1 MKLHDRN
8 LPVTKR
14 SRGATMIETIIV
26 FPVILFVGMAIVHLA
41 LIYQAKTNLDY
52 AAFMGAKVA
61 ASRGLHTQEAF
72 NQTLIE
78 IRHRM
83 AASDDLDGINV
94 SSDQEMLND
103 INGQGGKIRLTIVR
117 PTMTTFEEWGD
128 CTGSECIIPNDNLV
142 SRNAGDTRFVA
153 GEGNLS
159 IQDANI
165 LTLRVEY
172 FIETG
177 IPFMQPLNGL
187 LPGNGERP
195 SGMWIQADATII
207 MQTEAIR
214 NDTTI
219 GNYTILP

>member
-1 MKLHDRN
+1 MKNHVHY
-8 LPVTKR
+8 LPVAER
-14 SRGATMIETIIV
+14 HRGATMIETLIV

-61 ASRGLHTQEAF
+61 ATRGIHTTEAF
-72 NQTLIE
+72 QQTLIE

-83 AASDDLDGINV
+83 AASDELDGINV
-94 SSDQEMLND
+94 SSDQAMLND
-103 INGQGGKIRLTIVR
+103 INGQGGKIRLTLVR
-117 PTMTTFEEWGD
+117 PTMTTFDEWGE
-128 CTGSECIIPNDNLV
+128 CTGSECIIPNDNLI
-142 SRNAGDTRFVA
+142 SRDAGATRFVA
-153 GEGNLS
+153 GEGDLS

-187 LPGNGERP
+187 LQGNGERP
-195 SGMWIQADATII
+195 SGMWIQSDATII

-219 GNYTILP
+219 GNYNILP